1 MLFSIYVCFKNQ
13 QKPCF
18 DMVTYHE
25 CCVKY
30 WILYPFHLL
39 IFSIKYVCS
48 NWICWNSTFMWA
60 QFIFNLCFIIG
71 ISLLGHTVIIIAFTF
86 ILIACFITNL
96 IFLNYEAIF
105 LLLINVQ
112 KKWKRNRSK
121 ECIFLQTSIPPLW
134 PVACLIKTSILP

>member
-112 KKWKRNRSK
+112 KNEK
-121 ECIFLQTSIPPLW
+121 EIDPKNASFYKQVFRPCGLFLCIVVL
-134 PVACLIKTSILP
+134 